1 MWVVIVTDK
10 PKSVKRMSVTK
21 SPEVLAGETL
31 IAVLTSDTISEAAEK
46 LGITRQMVHVR
57 IVKYELQD
65 KIKNLL
71 EEARNEMVIGSG
83 KAARSL
89 VKLLDSEDERTVK
102 SAADSILDRVGLTK
116 IDNNSTASTIYQFG
130 NINNDMKAKYDD

>member
-1 MWVVIVTDK
+1 MADAK

-21 SPEVLAGETL
+21 SPEVLASETL

-46 LGITRQMVHVR
+46 LGISRQMVHVR
-57 IVKYELQD
+57 ITKYELQD

-71 EEARNEMVIGSG
+71 DDARMELQVGST

-89 VKLLDSEDERTVK
+89 VKLLDSDDERTVK
-102 SAADSILDRVGLTK
+102 AASDSILDRVGLTK
-116 IDNNSTASTIYQFG
+116 VDNSSVTSPQVHFHQHQHQQK
-130 NINNDMKAKYDD
+130 DSYDL